1 MKWLLTIFLLTFSLP
16 VLGQE
21 PVTIAPGKTKQVT
34 AGGETLVVVPIS
46 EIRKAISESKKVEIS
61 DSMIALLHKKSMML
75 NQVISEKDSIIVLNR
90 MGYERYLALW
100 EKDSAKLEDAEV
112 RIEDLKRSRFM
123 TGFYSLLAGAAVV
136 GIFSA
141 L

>member
-1 MKWLLTIFLLTFSLP
+1 MKYSVMILLLLISLP
-16 VLGQE
+16 LWAQE
-21 PVTIAPGKTKQVT
+21 PVTISPGKTKQVT
-34 AGGETLVVVPIS
+34 AGNETLVVVPIS
-46 EIRKAISESKKVEIS
+46 EIRKAVAESKKVEIS
-61 DSMIALLHKKSMML
+61 DSMIALLNKKTILL

-90 MGYERYLALW
+90 MGYERYVSLW
-100 EKDSAKLEDAEV
+100 EENSSQLEEAEV

-123 TGFYSLLAGAAVV
+123 TGFYSMLAGAAIV

>member
-1 MKWLLTIFLLTFSLP
+1 MKYSVLIFLLLVSVPLWA
-16 VLGQE
+16 QE

-34 AGGETLVVVPIS
+34 AGNETLVVVPIS
-46 EIRKAISESKKVEIS
+46 EIRKAVAESKKVEIS
-61 DSMIALLHKKSMML
+61 DSMIALLHKKTILL
-75 NQVISEKDSIIVLNR
+75 NRVISEKDSIIVLNR
-90 MGYERYLALW
+90 MGYERYVALW
-100 EKDSAKLEDAEV
+100 EENSSQLEEAEV

-123 TGFYSLLAGAAVV
+123 TGFYSLLAGAAIV